1 MGEEGPT
8 EHDELEDDVG
18 ERFQP
23 IASELRLLSEHHR
36 LGLGGPGA
44 ESVDTAAIGA
54 LALTGDPVAEA
65 ERVTA
70 LVLSAK
76 AE

>member
-23 IASELRLLSEHHR
+23 IAGYS
-36 LGLGGPGA
+36 
-44 ESVDTAAIGA
+44 
-54 LALTGDPVAEA
+54 
-65 ERVTA
+65 
-70 LVLSAK
+70 
-76 AE
+76 